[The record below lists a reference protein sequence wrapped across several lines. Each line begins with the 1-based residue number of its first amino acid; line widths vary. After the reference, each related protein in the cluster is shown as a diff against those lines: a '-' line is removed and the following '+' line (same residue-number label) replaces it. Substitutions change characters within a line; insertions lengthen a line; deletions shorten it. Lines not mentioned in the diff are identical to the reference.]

1 MRCDRCARHDC
12 TVRNPPEDH
21 YLAVWI
27 WPRAMPLGE
36 IFGAEWHG
44 SEVRARF
51 LTLASQWHARHPVP
65 SPGAATDRPQPGQ
78 WMWHP
83 PAHCIY
89 DCHTYEG
96 PGDDWLEVTIRMEN
110 ADYSPGQCR
119 ISASLTVACRCE
131 GGHGQH
137 TIVETQW
144 RSGGPSAALDA
155 LTAVLRSTDQWLSGS
170 REPGWWRRH
179 AGLI

>member
-1 MRCDRCARHDC
+1 M
-12 TVRNPPEDH
+12 
-21 YLAVWI
+21 WI
-27 WPRAMPLGE
+27 WPRALPLGE

-65 SPGAATDRPQPGQ
+65 SPGTATDRPQPGQ

-110 ADYSPGQCR
+110 ADYFPGQCR
-119 ISASLTVACRCE
+119 ISAFLAVACRCE
-131 GGHGQH
+131 SGHGQH